1 MWYREGTITF
11 TQGSNTLVGAGTA
24 WNVTANG
31 VLPGMI
37 VIGPDNKLYEIKRVI
52 SDTNIVLSE
61 PYTGETQSEVPCRI
75 ITTYE
80 GDLTQFSA
88 RFTALMSRM
97 SADSKS
103 MRSWLTALDEV
114 TIEREDGTEV
124 TVKPLMQIVNEH
136 NENVEWYK
144 NNTDAIDAA
153 GDKAREA
160 AASAAAAAESA
171 NTAGEKASQASQ
183 SASAAASSQ
192 SAASA
197 SATAAKKSETNAA
210 ASQQSAATS
219 ASTATTK
226 ASEAAT
232 SARDAAASKEA
243 AKSSET
249 NAASSASSAASSA
262 TAAGNSAKAAKT
274 SETNA
279 RSSETAAGQ
288 SASAAAGSKTA
299 AASSASAAS
308 TSAGQAS
315 ASATAAGKSAESAAS
330 SASTATTKAGE
341 ATEQASAAARSASA
355 AKTSETNAK
364 ASETSAE
371 SSKTAAASSAS
382 SAASSASS
390 ASASKDEATRQASAA
405 KGSAT
410 TASTKATE
418 AAGSAT
424 AASQSK
430 TAAESAATRAETAA
444 KRAEDIASAVA
455 LEDASTTKKG
465 IVQLSSATNSTSE
478 TLAATPKAVKAA
490 NDNANSRL
498 AKNQNGADI
507 PDKARFL
514 SNINA
519 ASKTDMAS
527 KRGMKYSTVNA
538 PAGVEAGKFY
548 PVVIRR
554 SSGFSSE
561 LASRVTISTS
571 SRTGNHRLNN
581 CEFNGFVMPG
591 GWTDRGKYA
600 YGMFHAYTANERAI
614 HSIMMGSKADDL
626 CSVFYVEGEAF
637 PIAVYVEEG
646 LSVVVPSADYV
657 IGQST
662 YKWGATDPR
671 TECVD
676 ADTILDFSNGRGFY
690 SSHAFLTNADIS
702 GNKVY
707 ANDEVIVRSQNALR
721 MIAGDYGVIW
731 RNDGANTYLLMT
743 DKGDQY
749 GGWNGLRPFAVNN
762 ATGEVT
768 INTPLNSPKGVKGN
782 SDTATK
788 LQTAR
793 KISGVPF
800 DGSTDIT
807 LTAAHVA
814 AFARRATGSYADAD
828 GGVPWNAES
837 GAYNVNRTG
846 DSYILANFYTGVG
859 SCRTLQIKAHYKNGG
874 LFYRSSRD
882 GYGFESGWEQVYTTG
897 FRPQPADINAPTAAD
912 GWLNS
917 GNGTAF
923 TTAQFITWLNNQ
935 GAFSNKYWIA
945 RCSWYY
951 ANNNYIDDTGCGRI
965 DLSGSVIEVFSNKTT
980 SNYTIRVTTTTT
992 SGHGGVNNAEFIYV
1006 YNGSDYSPGWRRSY
1020 NTRNKPTASDVGAL
1034 SLSGGT
1040 LTGGLT
1046 AAGEIISKSANG
1058 LRIAY
1063 GNYGFFIRNDGS
1075 STYFMLTDSGNSLGT
1090 YNSLRP
1096 LIINNANG
1104 AVTIGNGL
1112 NVTGGI
1118 NGSLNGNAS
1127 TATKLQTARNIN
1139 GVKFDGSGDININ
1152 TLVSRGRVTA
1162 LSGSTQGTAGIQMYE
1177 AYNNSYPTT
1186 YGNVLHMK
1194 GASAAGEGELLIG
1207 WSGTDGAHAPVYV
1220 RSRRDTSTANW
1231 SGWAQ
1236 VYTTAHKPTAAD
1248 VGALPSGGGTL
1259 SGALTL
1265 SMAAPSV
1272 QLRGQGTDTRQYI
1285 MAYRTD
1291 GATSWYVGKANNGSD
1306 NAMFWNYTGSN
1317 GIELAA
1323 DGNVRINAKGKQ
1335 FTFANNG
1342 NLGLVASLD
1351 QSSVPQGTYHQVAL
1365 NTGTVGGKSYL
1376 RKFRGGNTDTIWHE
1390 TVQGG
1395 LLRWATGNA
1404 DEQEELSISTGYGVR
1419 ARGEITSLSANGL
1432 RVAYGNYGFFIRND
1446 GGTTYFMLTASGDKF
1461 GSWNALRPMY
1471 INNAS
1476 GAVTMGNGLSL
1487 AGGLNVTSGN
1497 IRIPTSSTSWIDM
1510 RNNAALSN
1518 SSAVATSSASAIIRQ
1533 EHADRHYFVGGLGN
1547 SQFGFYMINKSRT
1560 ANGTDANAYLQ
1571 NDGTWVCGGNGNFN
1585 DVYIRSDRR
1594 SKRNIRKIERALDK
1608 LEQIE
1613 GVLYEIQVCD
1623 RYEQSGGL
1631 IAQDVQN
1638 VQPELVTV
1646 DHNDQSGEPRLR
1658 LNYNGVIGML
1668 VEAVKEL
1675 REEVRELKAKM

>member
-124 TVKPLMQIVNEH
+124 TVKPLIQIVNEH

-183 SASAAASSQ
+183 SASAAESSK
-192 SAASA
+192 SAAATSA
-197 SATAAKKSETNAA
+197 GAAKTSETNAA
-210 ASQQSAATS
+210 ASQKSAATS

-249 NAASSASSAASSA
+249 SAASSASNAASSA

-430 TAAESAATRAETAA
+430 TAAESAATRAEAA
-444 KRAEDIASAVA
+444 ADRAEEIAGAVA
-455 LEDASTTKKG
+455 MEDASLTTKGVVK
-465 IVQLSSATNSTSE
+465 LSSAVDSTSE
-478 TLAATPKAVKAA
+478 SLAATPKAVKTAY
-490 NDNANSRL
+490 DNAEKRL
-498 AKNQNGADI
+498 QKDQNGADI
-507 PDKARFL
+507 PDKGRFL
-514 SNINA
+514 NNINVY
-519 ASKTDMAS
+519 SKGEVDQ
-527 KRGMKYSTVNA
+527 KKGMRYVVVNA
-538 PAGVEAGKFY
+538 PAGVQEGKYY
-548 PVVIRR
+548 PLVIKRNDSHR
-554 SSGFSSE
+554 
-561 LASRVTISTS
+561 ASRVVISTP
-571 SRTGNHRLNN
+571 SRTANHRMNN
-581 CEFNGFVMPG
+581 CEFNGFVCAG
-591 GWTDRGKYA
+591 GWTDRGSYVC
-600 YGMFHAYTANERAI
+600 GMFWAYSSSERAI
-614 HSIMMGSKADDL
+614 HSILMSNKGDTVD
-626 CSVFYVEGEAF
+626 SVFYIEGGAF
-637 PIAVYVEEG
+637 PVEVFLEEG
-646 LSVVVPSADYV
+646 LSVTAPASDYV
-657 IGQST
+657 VAETT
-662 YKWGATDPR
+662 YKFGATDPYS
-671 TECVD
+671 ESV
-676 ADTILDFSNGRGFY
+676 AVNLILDFKQGNGFY
-690 SSHAFLTNADIS
+690 SSYPVLSKSDIS

-837 GAYNVNRTG
+837 GAYNVTRTG

-897 FRPQPADINAPTAAD
+897 FMPQPADINAPTAAA

-935 GAFSNKYWIA
+935 GAFTNKHWIA
-945 RCSWYY
+945 RCSWAY

-965 DLSGSVIEVFSNKTT
+965 DLSGSVIEVFSNKAT
-980 SNYTIRVTTTTT
+980 SHYTIRVTTTTT

-1006 YNGSDYSPGWRRSY
+1006 YNGSDYAPGWRRSY

-1034 SLSGGT
+1034 SLSGGA

-1090 YNSLRP
+1090 YNRLRP

-1118 NGSLNGNAS
+1118 NGSLNGNAA
-1127 TATKLQTARNIN
+1127 TATKLQTARTIGGVSFDGSANINLPGVNIAGNQNTTGNAATATKLQTACTIN
-1139 GVKFDGSGDININ
+1139 GVSFDGSKNIE
-1152 TLVSRGRVTA
+1152 LTA
-1162 LSGSTQGTAGIQMYE
+1162 EDLNLEQT
-1177 AYNNSYPTT
+1177 
-1186 YGNVLHMK
+1186 V
-1194 GASAAGEGELLIG
+1194 
-1207 WSGTDGAHAPVYV
+1207 
-1220 RSRRDTSTANW
+1220 
-1231 SGWAQ
+1231 
-1236 VYTTAHKPTAAD
+1236 
-1248 VGALPSGGGTL
+1248 
-1259 SGALTL
+1259 
-1265 SMAAPSV
+1265 
-1272 QLRGQGTDTRQYI
+1272 
-1285 MAYRTD
+1285 
-1291 GATSWYVGKANNGSD
+1291 
-1306 NAMFWNYTGSN
+1306 
-1317 GIELAA
+1317 ELAA
-1323 DGNVRINAKGKQ
+1323 GSLQKNQNGADIPDKDRFLSNINVYSKGEVDKKKGMRQYAFNAPSNAVGGKWYPVIFRRSTGSTGELASRVIITTTSAGGNYEMNNCEFNGMVMPGGWTDRGSYAAGYFSTYQTNERAIHSIVTSLKEDDVCSVFYVEGRAFPVRVSAEEGLTVIVPTQDYTVGQTTYKWGATNPATESTNAQAILDFNNGRGFYCSHSIFGINAI
-1335 FTFANNG
+1335 FSG
-1342 NLGLVASLD
+1342 NLGIGTANALGGNSIVLGDNDTGFKQNGDGVLDAYANGVHVFRFRNGSAISLKGIQTGESKLFTLSSSNTAARNASFNLWGNSSRPTVAELGDDSGWHFYSQRNTD
-1351 QSSVPQGTYHQVAL
+1351 NSVIFSVNGQIQPNNWGNFDSRYVKDVRLGTRVVQLMA
-1365 NTGTVGGKSYL
+1365 
-1376 RKFRGGNTDTIWHE
+1376 RGGRYEKAGH
-1390 TVQGG
+1390 
-1395 LLRWATGNA
+1395 A
-1404 DEQEELSISTGYGVR
+1404 
-1419 ARGEITSLSANGL
+1419 ITGL
-1432 RVAYGNYGFFIRND
+1432 RIIGEVD
-1446 GGTTYFMLTASGDKF
+1446 GDDEAIF
-1461 GSWNALRPMY
+1461 RPIQKY
-1471 INNAS
+1471 IN
-1476 GAVTMGNGLSL
+1476 
-1487 AGGLNVTSGN
+1487 
-1497 IRIPTSSTSWIDM
+1497 
-1510 RNNAALSN
+1510 
-1518 SSAVATSSASAIIRQ
+1518 
-1533 EHADRHYFVGGLGN
+1533 
-1547 SQFGFYMINKSRT
+1547 
-1560 ANGTDANAYLQ
+1560 
-1571 NDGTWVCGGNGNFN
+1571 GTWYNV
-1585 DVYIRSDRR
+1585 
-1594 SKRNIRKIERALDK
+1594 A
-1608 LEQIE
+1608 
-1613 GVLYEIQVCD
+1613 QV
-1623 RYEQSGGL
+1623 
-1631 IAQDVQN
+1631 
-1638 VQPELVTV
+1638 
-1646 DHNDQSGEPRLR
+1646 
-1658 LNYNGVIGML
+1658 
-1668 VEAVKEL
+1668 
-1675 REEVRELKAKM
+1675 

>member
-249 NAASSASSAASSA
+249 SAASSASNAASSA

-288 SASAAAGSKTA
+288 SASAAADSKTA

-315 ASATAAGKSAESAAS
+315 ASAIAAGKSAESAAS

-430 TAAESAATRAETAA
+430 TAAESAATRAEAA
-444 KRAEDIASAVA
+444 ADRAEEIAGAVA
-455 LEDASTTKKG
+455 MEDASLTTKGVVK
-465 IVQLSSATNSTSE
+465 LSSAVDSTSE
-478 TLAATPKAVKAA
+478 SLAATPKAVKAA
-490 NDNANSRL
+490 NDNANSRVPSNR
-498 AKNQNGADI
+498 KVNGKALTADI
-507 PDKARFL
+507 TLTPKDIGTLNSVTMSFSGGAGWFKLATVTMPQASSIVYIALIGGAGYNVGSPHQAGISELVLRAGNGNPKGITGALWKRTAVGLTNFAWINT
-514 SNINA
+514 SGDTYDIYVEIGNYATRVNIHWDCTANA
-519 ASKTDMAS
+519 TVSIYTSPTYSASKPSSVTD
-527 KRGMKYSTVNA
+527 
-538 PAGVEAGKFY
+538 GV
-548 PVVIRR
+548 V
-554 SSGFSSE
+554 
-561 LASRVTISTS
+561 
-571 SRTGNHRLNN
+571 
-581 CEFNGFVMPG
+581 
-591 GWTDRGKYA
+591 
-600 YGMFHAYTANERAI
+600 YT
-614 HSIMMGSKADDL
+614 M
-626 CSVFYVEGEAF
+626 
-637 PIAVYVEEG
+637 
-646 LSVVVPSADYV
+646 
-657 IGQST
+657 
-662 YKWGATDPR
+662 
-671 TECVD
+671 
-676 ADTILDFSNGRGFY
+676 Y
-690 SSHAFLTNADIS
+690 SSHQKPTPSDIGALPTTGGTVSGPLSVTGGLTGSLNGNAS
-702 GNKVY
+702 
-707 ANDEVIVRSQNALR
+707 
-721 MIAGDYGVIW
+721 
-731 RNDGANTYLLMT
+731 
-743 DKGDQY
+743 
-749 GGWNGLRPFAVNN
+749 
-762 ATGEVT
+762 
-768 INTPLNSPKGVKGN
+768 
-782 SDTATK
+782 TATK

-793 KISGVPF
+793 SIGGVVF
-800 DGSTDIT
+800 DGSANINLPGVNTTGNQNTTGNAATATKLQTARTIGGVSFDGTANINLPGVNT
-807 LTAAHVA
+807 TGNQNTTGNAATATKLQTARTINGVSFDGSANISLSPANIGCPASPTGWLT
-814 AFARRATGSYADAD
+814 TGS
-828 GGVPWNAES
+828 
-837 GAYNVNRTG
+837 
-846 DSYILANFYTGVG
+846 
-859 SCRTLQIKAHYKNGG
+859 NGG
-874 LFYRSSRD
+874 
-882 GYGFESGWEQVYTTG
+882 
-897 FRPQPADINAPTAAD
+897 AI
-912 GWLNS
+912 
-917 GNGTAF
+917 
-923 TTAQFITWLNNQ
+923 TTAQLVTLLQNN
-935 GAFSNKYWIA
+935 GAFNTKSWIA
-945 RCSWYY
+945 RCAWAY
-951 ANNNYIDDTGCGRI
+951 ANSATIPNSETGCGVI
-965 DLSGSVIEVFSNKTT
+965 PLAGAVIEVFNNGSSSN
-980 SNYTIRVTTTTT
+980 NYTIRITTATTASV
-992 SGHGGVNNAEFIYV
+992 SGALTNAEFIYV
-1006 YNGSDYSPGWRRSY
+1006 FNGTSYSPGWRRAY
-1020 NTRNKPTASDVGAL
+1020 NTKNKPTAADVGAL
-1034 SLSGGT
+1034 PLSGGA

-1046 AAGEIISKSANG
+1046 SSGEIVSKYANG
-1058 LRIAY
+1058 FRIAY
-1063 GNYGFFIRNDGS
+1063 GSFGFFIRNDGS
-1075 STYFMLTDSGNSLGT
+1075 NTYFMLTASGDTLGSW
-1090 YNSLRP
+1090 NGLRP
-1096 LIINNANG
+1096 ITINNTSG
-1104 AVTIGNGL
+1104 AVSIGNGL
-1112 NVTGGI
+1112 NVTGGV

-1207 WSGTDGAHAPVYV
+1207 WSGTSGAHAPVFI
-1220 RSRRDTSTANW
+1220 RSRRDTTDAAW
-1231 SGWAQ
+1231 SAWAQ
-1236 VYTTAHKPTAAD
+1236 VYTAKDSIPGVNTTGNQNTTGNAATATKLQTARKIAGVAFDGSADITLTAANLNAYTKTE
-1248 VGALPSGGGTL
+1248 VTNLLSSYVKSSALPSMT
-1259 SGALTL
+1259 
-1265 SMAAPSV
+1265 V
-1272 QLRGQGTDTRQYI
+1272 
-1285 MAYRTD
+1285 RT
-1291 GATSWYVGKANNGSD
+1291 
-1306 NAMFWNYTGSN
+1306 
-1317 GIELAA
+1317 
-1323 DGNVRINAKGKQ
+1323 
-1335 FTFANNG
+1335 
-1342 NLGLVASLD
+1342 
-1351 QSSVPQGTYHQVAL
+1351 SSVS
-1365 NTGTVGGKSYL
+1365 GGDM
-1376 RKFRGGNTDTIWHE
+1376 GM
-1390 TVQGG
+1390 
-1395 LLRWATGNA
+1395 
-1404 DEQEELSISTGYGVR
+1404 
-1419 ARGEITSLSANGL
+1419 SLSAFISHLKSNG
-1432 RVAYGNYGFFIRND
+1432 AFSKSYWIGF
-1446 GGTTYFMLTASGDKF
+1446 GDAMGF
-1461 GSWNALRPMY
+1461 NAGS
-1471 INNAS
+1471 INNITGF
-1476 GAVTMGNGLSL
+1476 GAVELAESIIEVFNLPNGDYTIRLTTSHKADYGGITNAIL
-1487 AGGLNVTSGN
+1487 VYHYRSNRNPAGQWLKFAGTLGAT
-1497 IRIPTSSTSWIDM
+1497 
-1510 RNNAALSN
+1510 NN
-1518 SSAVATSSASAIIRQ
+1518 
-1533 EHADRHYFVGGLGN
+1533 
-1547 SQFGFYMINKSRT
+1547 
-1560 ANGTDANAYLQ
+1560 
-1571 NDGTWVCGGNGNFN
+1571 
-1585 DVYIRSDRR
+1585 
-1594 SKRNIRKIERALDK
+1594 
-1608 LEQIE
+1608 
-1613 GVLYEIQVCD
+1613 
-1623 RYEQSGGL
+1623 
-1631 IAQDVQN
+1631 
-1638 VQPELVTV
+1638 
-1646 DHNDQSGEPRLR
+1646 
-1658 LNYNGVIGML
+1658 
-1668 VEAVKEL
+1668 
-1675 REEVRELKAKM
+1675 

>member
-37 VIGPDNKLYEIKRVI
+37 VIGPDNKLYEIKRVT

-249 NAASSASSAASSA
+249 NASLSASSAASSA

-430 TAAESAATRAETAA
+430 TAAESAATRAEAA
-444 KRAEDIASAVA
+444 ADRAEEIAGAVA
-455 LEDASTTKKG
+455 MEDASLTTKGVVK
-465 IVQLSSATNSTSE
+465 LSSAVDSTSE
-478 TLAATPKAVKAA
+478 SLAATPKAVKVV

-507 PDKARFL
+507 PDKGRFL
-514 SNINA
+514 SNINVY
-519 ASKTDMAS
+519 SKGEVD
-527 KRGMKYSTVNA
+527 KKKGMRKYTFSA
-538 PAGVEAGKFY
+538 PANAVSGKWY
-548 PVVIRR
+548 PVVFRR
-554 SSGFSSE
+554 TGGGTDE
-561 LASRVTISTS
+561 LASRVVITTYS
-571 SRTGNHRLNN
+571 SAGGYAMNN

-591 GWTDRGKYA
+591 GWSDRGSYA
-600 YGMFHAYTANERAI
+600 AGFFSIYSTAERAI
-614 HSIMMGSKADDL
+614 HSIIASVKDDDL
-626 CSVFYVEGEAF
+626 CSVFYVETRAF
-637 PIAVYVEEG
+637 PIQIFAEEG
-646 LSVVVPSADYV
+646 LNVIVPTADYAV
-657 IGQST
+657 GQTT
-662 YKWGATDPR
+662 YKWGATDPLSES
-671 TECVD
+671 TN
-676 ADTILDFSNGRGFY
+676 AQIILDFKNGRGYYCSHPFI
-690 SSHAFLTNADIS
+690 SSLS
-702 GNKVY
+702 GN
-707 ANDEVIVRSQNALR
+707 AA
-721 MIAGDYGVIW
+721 
-731 RNDGANTYLLMT
+731 
-743 DKGDQY
+743 
-749 GGWNGLRPFAVNN
+749 
-762 ATGEVT
+762 
-768 INTPLNSPKGVKGN
+768 
-782 SDTATK
+782 TATK

-793 KISGVPF
+793 SIGGVVF
-800 DGSTDIT
+800 DGSANINLPGVNTT
-807 LTAAHVA
+807 GNQNTTGNAATATKLQT
-814 AFARRATGSYADAD
+814 ARTI
-828 GGVPWNAES
+828 GGVSFDGTANINLPGVNTTGNQNTTGNAATATKLQTARTINGVSFDGSKNIELTPRSIGTINSATMSFS
-837 GAYNVNRTG
+837 GGAGWFKLATVTMPQASSVVYISLIGGAGYNV
-846 DSYILANFYTGVG
+846 G
-859 SCRTLQIKAHYKNGG
+859 SPHQAGISELVLRA
-874 LFYRSSRD
+874 
-882 GYGFESGWEQVYTTG
+882 
-897 FRPQPADINAPTAAD
+897 
-912 GWLNS
+912 
-917 GNGTAF
+917 GNGNPKGITGALWRRTSVGF
-923 TTAQFITWLNNQ
+923 TNFAWVN
-935 GAFSNKYWIA
+935 
-945 RCSWYY
+945 
-951 ANNNYIDDTGCGRI
+951 
-965 DLSGSVIEVFSNKTT
+965 
-980 SNYTIRVTTTTT
+980 T
-992 SGHGGVNNAEFIYV
+992 SGDTYDVYVEIGNYATSVNIQW
-1006 YNGSDYSPGWRRSY
+1006 DYTKDAIVQIHTSPTY
-1020 NTRNKPTASDVGAL
+1020 TANKPTGLTDGTVYVIYSSHIKPTATDVGAL
-1034 SLSGGT
+1034 PTTGGT

-1063 GNYGFFIRNDGS
+1063 GSYGFFIRNDGS
-1075 STYFMLTDSGNSLGT
+1075 NTYFMLTNSGNSLGT

-1104 AVTIGNGL
+1104 AVTIANGL
-1112 NVTGGI
+1112 NVTGGV

-1127 TATKLQTARNIN
+1127 TATKLQTARKIS
-1139 GVKFDGSGDININ
+1139 GVSFDGSSDI
-1152 TLVSRGRVTA
+1152 TLKASHVGAFALGQTGSRVANDKAVGWNWNSGVYDA
-1162 LSGSTQGTAGIQMYE
+1162 DISGSTTLILHFNMNVGSCPAVQFRVNYRNGGIFYRSARDGYGFEEDWTQIYTKKDSIPGVNTTGNQNTTGNAATATKLQTARKIAGV
-1177 AYNNSYPTT
+1177 AFD
-1186 YGNVLHMK
+1186 G
-1194 GASAAGEGELLIG
+1194 SADITL
-1207 WSGTDGAHAPVYV
+1207 
-1220 RSRRDTSTANW
+1220 
-1231 SGWAQ
+1231 
-1236 VYTTAHKPTAAD
+1236 TAANLNAYTKTE
-1248 VGALPSGGGTL
+1248 VTNLLSSYVKSSALPSMTVRTSSVSGGDMGMSLSTFISHLKSNGAFSKSYWIGFGDAMGFNAGSINNITGFGAVELAESIIEVFNLPNGDYTIRLTTSHKADYGGVTNAILVYHYRSNRSPSGQWLKFAGT
-1259 SGALTL
+1259 
-1265 SMAAPSV
+1265 V
-1272 QLRGQGTDTRQYI
+1272 
-1285 MAYRTD
+1285 
-1291 GATSWYVGKANNGSD
+1291 GATSN
-1306 NAMFWNYTGSN
+1306 
-1317 GIELAA
+1317 
-1323 DGNVRINAKGKQ
+1323 
-1335 FTFANNG
+1335 
-1342 NLGLVASLD
+1342 
-1351 QSSVPQGTYHQVAL
+1351 
-1365 NTGTVGGKSYL
+1365 
-1376 RKFRGGNTDTIWHE
+1376 
-1390 TVQGG
+1390 
-1395 LLRWATGNA
+1395 
-1404 DEQEELSISTGYGVR
+1404 
-1419 ARGEITSLSANGL
+1419 
-1432 RVAYGNYGFFIRND
+1432 
-1446 GGTTYFMLTASGDKF
+1446 
-1461 GSWNALRPMY
+1461 
-1471 INNAS
+1471 
-1476 GAVTMGNGLSL
+1476 
-1487 AGGLNVTSGN
+1487 
-1497 IRIPTSSTSWIDM
+1497 
-1510 RNNAALSN
+1510 
-1518 SSAVATSSASAIIRQ
+1518 
-1533 EHADRHYFVGGLGN
+1533 
-1547 SQFGFYMINKSRT
+1547 
-1560 ANGTDANAYLQ
+1560 
-1571 NDGTWVCGGNGNFN
+1571 
-1585 DVYIRSDRR
+1585 
-1594 SKRNIRKIERALDK
+1594 
-1608 LEQIE
+1608 
-1613 GVLYEIQVCD
+1613 
-1623 RYEQSGGL
+1623 
-1631 IAQDVQN
+1631 
-1638 VQPELVTV
+1638 
-1646 DHNDQSGEPRLR
+1646 
-1658 LNYNGVIGML
+1658 
-1668 VEAVKEL
+1668 
-1675 REEVRELKAKM
+1675 